1 MTGIDTSH
9 PVKEKWAV
17 VSLASLYAF
26 RMLGLFMVLPVMMLE
41 GSHLEG
47 ATPQLLGL
55 AMGIYGLSQAL
66 LQIPAGALSDRIGRK
81 PVIIGGLLIF
91 AAGSLL
97 AASADSVWGVVAGR
111 ALQGCGAI
119 ASAIMALVTDITREE
134 NRMKAMAT
142 IGASIGLSFSAA
154 LIIGP
159 ALAAAGGLTAIFGI
173 TAVLALV
180 GIGIVM
186 TLPTPPQR
194 QHRDASAAL
203 PEIIS
208 QLKNPAM
215 WPLITGVFL
224 LHALMVV
231 IFSAVPGQLAAAGL
245 AVEQHSLLYL
255 PVLIASFV
263 LMVPLIIVAE
273 KKQQMKRIV
282 ATGALLLAGSL
293 LLMGG
298 AHVLWQ
304 WITLLVLYFWGFNL
318 LEASL
323 PSWLSK
329 IAPAGSRGSAMGIF
343 STFQFAGAFTGGI
356 CGGWLLS
363 HASPGFVFV
372 VPGAI
377 MVLWW
382 FMVLRAEAPQHLTS
396 VRLNA
401 GPQTGSD
408 VTAQLQQLPG
418 VAEVLYI
425 PSEQAIYLKVS
436 AGSFDRE
443 AALTIIGP
451 TGEEHGAQ
459 CQ

>member
-1 MTGIDTSH
+1 M
-9 PVKEKWAV
+9 
-17 VSLASLYAF
+17 SLASLYAF
-26 RMLGLFMVLPVMMLE
+26 RMLGLFMVLPVMMIE
-41 GSHLEG
+41 GIQLSG

-55 AMGIYGLSQAL
+55 ALGIYGLSQAL

-97 AASADSVWGVVAGR
+97 AASADSVWGVIAGR

-119 ASAIMALVTDITREE
+119 ASAIMALATDLTREE

-154 LIIGP
+154 LILGP
-159 ALAAAGGLTAIFGI
+159 ALAAVGGLTSIFVV
-173 TAVLALV
+173 TSVLALI

-186 TLPTPPQR
+186 TLPTPQQR
-194 QHRDASAAL
+194 RHRDASAAL
-203 PEIIS
+203 PDVMN

-215 WPLITGVFL
+215 WPLMSGVFL

-231 IFSAVPGQLAAAGL
+231 IFSAVPGHLAAAGL
-245 AVEQHSLLYL
+245 PVTQHSWLYL
-255 PVLIASFV
+255 PVLVVSFI

-273 KKQQMKRIV
+273 KKKQMKPIV
-282 ATGALLLAGSL
+282 ATGALLLAVAM

-298 AHVLWQ
+298 AAAVWHWV
-304 WITLLVLYFWGFNL
+304 ILLVIYFWGFNL

-343 STFQFAGAFTGGI
+343 STCQFAGAFAGGI
-356 CGGWLLS
+356 IGGWLIG
-363 HASPGFVFV
+363 HVSPGLVFV

-377 MVLWW
+377 MVLWV
-382 FMVLRAEAPQHLTS
+382 FAVLRAQAPQHLTS
-396 VRLNA
+396 VRLA
-401 GPQTGSD
+401 MAPDTGASIMEE
-408 VTAQLQQLPG
+408 LQQLSG
-418 VAEVLYI
+418 VAEVLPI
-425 PSEQAIYLKVS
+425 PAEQAIYLKVS
-436 AGSFDRE
+436 ADTFDRD
-443 AALTIIGP
+443 AALRIL
-451 TGEEHGAQ
+451 TGEQNGA
-459 CQ
+459 

>member
-1 MTGIDTSH
+1 MTGINTL
-9 PVKEKWAV
+9 PPAKEKWAV

-41 GSHLEG
+41 GSHLTG

-55 AMGIYGLSQAL
+55 AMGVYGLSQAL

-91 AAGSLL
+91 AAGSVL
-97 AASADSVWGVVAGR
+97 AATSDSIWGVVAGR

-119 ASAIMALVTDITREE
+119 ASAIMALVTDITRDE

-154 LIIGP
+154 LILGP
-159 ALAAAGGLTAIFGI
+159 ALAAAGGLTAIFGV
-173 TAVLALV
+173 TALLALI
-180 GIGIVM
+180 GIGIVL
-186 TLPTPPQR
+186 TLPSPPRR

-203 PEIIS
+203 PDVIK

-224 LHALMVV
+224 LHALMVI
-231 IFSAVPGQLAAAGL
+231 IFSAVPGQLTAAGL
-245 AVEQHSLLYL
+245 PADSHSLLYL

-263 LMVPLIIVAE
+263 LMVPLIIIAE

-282 ATGALLLAGSL
+282 ATGALLLASAL
-293 LLMGG
+293 LLMGS
-298 AHVLWQ
+298 ARQLWH
-304 WITLLVLYFWGFNL
+304 WVALLILYFWGFNL

-343 STFQFAGAFTGGI
+343 STFQFAGAFAGGLS
-356 CGGWLLS
+356 GGWLLAN
-363 HASPGFVFV
+363 ASPGFLFV
-372 VPGAI
+372 VPGALMI
-377 MVLWW
+377 LWW
-382 FMVLRAEAPQHLTS
+382 FMVLRAKAPQHLTS
-396 VRLNA
+396 VRLA
-401 GPQTGSD
+401 ASPDTGPD
-408 VTAQLQQLPG
+408 VTSRLQQLPG
-418 VAEVLYI
+418 VADVLYI
-425 PSEQAIYLKVS
+425 PAEQAIYLKVS
-436 AGSFDRE
+436 AESFKHED
-443 AALTIIGP
+443 ALTIIGP